1 MVEIEKLK
9 DIISESD
16 NIVFFGGAGVST
28 ESNIPDFRS
37 KEGIYKVKQDFGL
50 SLEEV
55 VSHSFFMKNTNDF
68 YKYYRDSFIHP
79 EAKPN
84 KAHIALANLEKKG
97 KLKAVVTQN
106 VDGLH
111 QMAGSDK
118 VFELHGSIHRNYCM
132 KCNEFYGLN
141 YILGEGYRDGYIP
154 ICQKCGGIVKP
165 DVVLFE
171 ESLDDATV
179 MGAVNAISS
188 ADTLIVGGTSLAVYP
203 AAGLI
208 SYFRGRNLV
217 LINKESIGKESKATL
232 VIYDKIGSVL
242 EQIWIF

>member
-1 MVEIEKLK
+1 MIKIEKLK
-9 DIISESD
+9 KIINESD

-37 KEGIYKVKQDFGL
+37 KEGIYKVKQDFGM

-55 VSHSFFMKNTNDF
+55 VSHSFFVKNTNDF
-68 YKYYRDSFIHP
+68 YKYYRKSFIHP

-84 KAHIALANLEKKG
+84 KAHIALANLEQKG
-97 KLKAVVTQN
+97 KLKAIVTQN

-111 QMAGSDK
+111 QMAGSEK
-118 VFELHGSIHRNYCM
+118 VLELHGSIHRNFCM
-132 KCNEFYGLN
+132 SCKEFYDLA
-141 YILGEGYRDGYIP
+141 YILKEDNRSGYVP

-171 ESLDDATV
+171 ESLDDITV
-179 MGAVNAISS
+179 MESINAISR

-203 AAGLI
+203 AASLI
-208 SYFRGRNLV
+208 SYFKGKNLV
-217 LINKESIGKESKATL
+217 LINKEHIDKDKIATL

-242 EQIWIF
+242 DQV